1 MIWEQNLSNTVKA
14 TKHSGIRR
22 FFDIAST
29 MEDVISLGIGEP
41 DFVTPWN
48 IRESC
53 VYGLERGYTSYTSN
67 KGMFELRH
75 AITHMY
81 DKNFNVKYDPETD
94 VIVTVGVSE
103 AVDLAMR
110 AVINPGDE
118 VLIPEP
124 CYVSYAACATLA
136 GGSPVAVPTSPANEF
151 KVTPEDLEQY
161 VTDKTK
167 VLLIGYPNNPTGT
180 ILEKDELMALAQF
193 AEKHDLI
200 VMSDE
205 IYGDL
210 TYGDRQH
217 VCFSSLPGMKERTIL
232 LNGFSKAYA
241 MTGWRLG
248 YALAPEPVID
258 AMNKIH
264 QYTMICAPITA
275 QIAGLEAIRHGEKH
289 MKKMVAEYDRRRR
302 LVYEGFTRMGLKTFE
317 PKGAFYIFPDIT
329 STGLTSEEFAEQLLI
344 RQHVAVIPGTAF
356 GACGEGF
363 IRASYATSID
373 NISAALD
380 RIKNFIEHL

>member
-1 MIWEQNLSNTVKA
+1 MKWENSLAKTVLK
-14 TKHSGIRR
+14 TKKSGIRR

-29 MEDVISLGIGEP
+29 MDDVISLGIGEP
-41 DFVTPWN
+41 DFVTPWS

-81 DKNFNVKYDPETD
+81 KRDYNVNYDPETEAL
-94 VIVTVGVSE
+94 VTVGVSE
-103 AVDLAMR
+103 AVDIAMR
-110 AVINPGDE
+110 AVLNPGDE

-124 CYVSYAACATLA
+124 CYVSYTACATLA
-136 GGSPVAVPTSPANEF
+136 GGVPVAVPTSPENEF
-151 KVTPEDLEQY
+151 KVTPDDLEKY

-180 ILEKDELMALAQF
+180 ILERDELLAIAQF

-210 TYGDRQH
+210 TYGDRKH
-217 VCFSSLPGMKERTIL
+217 VCFSSLPNMKERTIL

-248 YALAPEPVID
+248 YALAPKPVID

-264 QYTMICAPITA
+264 QYAMICAPITA
-275 QIAGLEAIRHGEKH
+275 QIAGLEALRNGEKH

-302 LVYEGFTRMGLKTFE
+302 LIYEGSTSMGLKCFE
-317 PKGAFYIFPDIT
+317 PKGAFYIFPDIR
-329 STGLTSEEFAEQLLI
+329 STGLSSEDFAEELLR
-344 RQHVAVIPGTAF
+344 RQRVALVPGSAF
-356 GACGEGF
+356 GECGEGF
-363 IRASYATSID
+363 IRASYATSVD
-373 NISAALD
+373 NISGALA
-380 RIKNFIEHL
+380 RIKNFLENI

>member
-210 TYGDRQH
+210 TYGDR
-217 VCFSSLPGMKERTIL
+217 LR
-232 LNGFSKAYA
+232 
-241 MTGWRLG
+241 
-248 YALAPEPVID
+248 
-258 AMNKIH
+258 
-264 QYTMICAPITA
+264 
-275 QIAGLEAIRHGEKH
+275 
-289 MKKMVAEYDRRRR
+289 
-302 LVYEGFTRMGLKTFE
+302 
-317 PKGAFYIFPDIT
+317 
-329 STGLTSEEFAEQLLI
+329 
-344 RQHVAVIPGTAF
+344 
-356 GACGEGF
+356 
-363 IRASYATSID
+363 
-373 NISAALD
+373 
-380 RIKNFIEHL
+380 

>member
-1 MIWEQNLSNTVKA
+1 MKWENSLAKTVLK
-14 TKHSGIRR
+14 TKKSGIRR

-29 MEDVISLGIGEP
+29 MDDVISLGIGEP
-41 DFVTPWN
+41 DFVTPWS

-81 DKNFNVKYDPETD
+81 KRDYNVNYDPETEAL
-94 VIVTVGVSE
+94 VTVGVSE
-103 AVDLAMR
+103 AVDIAMR
-110 AVINPGDE
+110 AVLNPGDE

-124 CYVSYAACATLA
+124 CYVSYTACATLA
-136 GGSPVAVPTSPANEF
+136 GGVPIAVPTSPENEF
-151 KVTPEDLEQY
+151 KVTPDDLEKY

-180 ILEKDELMALAQF
+180 ILERDELLAIAQF

-210 TYGDRQH
+210 TYGDRKH
-217 VCFSSLPGMKERTIL
+217 VCFSSLPNMKERTIL

-248 YALAPEPVID
+248 YALAPKPVID

-264 QYTMICAPITA
+264 QYAMICAPITA
-275 QIAGLEAIRHGEKH
+275 QIAGLEALRNGEKH

-302 LVYEGFTRMGLKTFE
+302 LIYEGFTSMGLKCFE
-317 PKGAFYIFPDIT
+317 PKGAFYIFPDIR
-329 STGLTSEEFAEQLLI
+329 STGLSSEDFAEELLR
-344 RQHVAVIPGTAF
+344 RQRVALVPGSAF
-356 GACGEGF
+356 GECGEGF
-363 IRASYATSID
+363 IRASYATSVD
-373 NISAALD
+373 NISGALA
-380 RIKNFIEHL
+380 RIKNFLENI